1 MDRRRPGRDRF
12 SITAAAVF
20 LLLGPGNMA
29 SVSAAHAASNT
40 VIDGNAR
47 FQVLTPTLIRL
58 EYAGDG
64 AFQDSA
70 TFTAVNRSFPA
81 VPYTTDVSGGYR
93 EIVTSA
99 VTLRYKENS
108 GPFTPASVPSLT
120 NDSQL
125 AANHRVFGHEE

>member
-1 MDRRRPGRDRF
+1 MRSLRF
-12 SITAAAVF
+12 RIGTVLLAAGALASGSIAGSVE
-20 LLLGPGNMA
+20 GNPP
-29 SVSAAHAASNT
+29 SVSAAHAAASNT

-64 AFQDSA
+64 AFQDRA

-81 VPYTTDVSGGYR
+81 VPFTTRVNGGYR

-99 VTLRYKENS
+99 VTLRHKQNS
-108 GPFTPASVPSLT
+108 GAVY
-120 NDSQL
+120 
-125 AANHRVFGHEE
+125 AG